1 MIFLP
6 AMSVVAFS
14 VWIVKIGSSALNAI
28 MVSAWHVRIYY
39 GVTFA
44 IKAFVATAKRGFIV
58 RCVEDHLAPN
68 VIW

>member
-14 VWIVKIGSSALNAI
+14 VWIVKTSALNAI

-58 RCVEDHLAPN
+58 PCVENHLAPN